1 VKGNAVNA
9 HRPSLTAEGV
19 SMFHDDPSRMSEDER
34 LDEVAA
40 LLAAGFLRLKRR
52 TGCVPGGDSAP
63 HAPAEDSTK
72 ISSEL
77 TGCGP
82 EGAAPC
88 PVS

>member
-1 VKGNAVNA
+1 
-9 HRPSLTAEGV
+9 
-19 SMFHDDPSRMSEDER
+19 MFHDDPGRMSEDER

-52 TGCVPGGDSAP
+52 TGCVPSGDFRP
-63 HAPAEDSTK
+63 HAPAEDSPEF
-72 ISSEL
+72 SAEL

>member
-1 VKGNAVNA
+1 
-9 HRPSLTAEGV
+9 
-19 SMFHDDPSRMSEDER
+19 MFHDDPDRMSADER

-52 TGCVPGGDSAP
+52 TGCLPDGEVPP
-63 HAPAEDSTK
+63 HVSAEDS
-72 ISSEL
+72 SEFLAEL

-82 EGAAPC
+82 EEAAPC

>member
-1 VKGNAVNA
+1 
-9 HRPSLTAEGV
+9 
-19 SMFHDDPSRMSEDER
+19 MFHDDPSRMSEDER

-52 TGCVPGGDSAP
+52 TGFFPGGDSAA
-63 HAPAEDSTK
+63 HDRAEDSAE

-77 TGCGP
+77 TGCSP